1 MTDLISIY
9 DLINNKKLRKNYD
22 EMMRQWTIPIIISLG
37 NREHSG
43 FNQIKNEINGINSNT
58 LSKMLSIFEKHDLVK
73 REILNTKPVKVR
85 YSFTYRGREFY
96 KIISSLS
103 DFLIEWVKT
112 GRIVGINT
120 YFSLNIL
127 SFYMLEIIFIV
138 IR

>member
-103 DFLIEWVKT
+103 DFLIE
-112 GRIVGINT
+112 
-120 YFSLNIL
+120 
-127 SFYMLEIIFIV
+127 
-138 IR
+138 